1 MNIVFSLIAIVGG
14 GLGSLIAYK
23 KVQLDKFISP
33 GEAEDWH
40 RKYGKILKILGP
52 IVVVFGVYF
61 LIFK

>member
-1 MNIVFSLIAIVGG
+1 MNIVFSLIAIIGG
-14 GLGSLIAYK
+14 VLGSLVAYN

-52 IVVVFGVYF
+52 VVVVLGLYF
-61 LIFK
+61 LVSK